1 MALSPA
7 ATWLV
12 YMVCIGLL
20 ITGVAVVADIW
31 TAKVERDARRQA
43 RADARAKRREE
54 RDCSQVEWH
63 SQ

>member
-12 YMVCIGLL
+12 YMAGIGLL
-20 ITGVAVVADIW
+20 ISGPAAVADLW

-43 RADARAKRREE
+43 RAAARAKRREE
-54 RDCSQVEWH
+54 ADAG
-63 SQ
+63 